1 MSEKVK
7 HALSGEI
14 VFVLI
19 LSALS
24 IIMMLMVTRVS
35 HIAEISLPTLA
46 IGGVIILLTALAI
59 VSLSFKY
66 FELDD
71 RKQALALPEGSIRA
85 VIALMLIIIFAILV
99 VFLFNAS
106 STRARFVDGLDDRQA
121 QEFTARLPKD
131 RFWSSIVPS
140 AQQSGEGAAKKL
152 VIYGEAGSTASED
165 FLKQI
170 LIMLGTLVTSI
181 SSFYFGA
188 RASSSTP
195 GSKTP

>member
-1 MSEKVK
+1 MSDKTK
-7 HALSGEI
+7 YAIFGE
-14 VFVLI
+14 VLLVAI
-19 LSALS
+19 LAGLSA
-24 IIMMLMVTRVS
+24 ITMLLVIWAS

-46 IGGVIILLTALAI
+46 IGGVIILLTALTI
-59 VSLSFKY
+59 VSISFKH
-66 FELDD
+66 FGLDD

-106 STRARFVDGLDDRQA
+106 SPRARIVDRLDEQQA
-121 QEFTARLPKD
+121 REFAAQLPKD
-131 RFWSSIVPS
+131 RYWSSILP
-140 AQQSGEGAAKKL
+140 SGEAPAKKQ
-152 VIYGEAGSTASED
+152 VVYGEVRNGASED

-188 RASSSTP
+188 RAASGVAP
-195 GSKTP
+195 GGKVP